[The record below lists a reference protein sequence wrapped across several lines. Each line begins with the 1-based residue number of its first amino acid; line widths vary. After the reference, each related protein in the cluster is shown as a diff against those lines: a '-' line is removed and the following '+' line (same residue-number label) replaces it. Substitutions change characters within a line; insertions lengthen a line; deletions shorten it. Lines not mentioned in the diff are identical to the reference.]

1 MRLLADQ
8 DVYRLTIE
16 WLRKEGHDI
25 VTAKELGMQ
34 QAVDEELLRKA
45 KRTDRLLLT
54 RDKDFGALV
63 FLYEELSAGVIFLRI
78 TPATVEEVHQELGR
92 LLQEHDKEEL
102 RDLFC
107 VVQPHRH
114 RIRRIRSC

>member
-8 DVYRLTIE
+8 DIYSFTIE

-25 VTAKELGMQ
+25 VTARELGMQ
-34 QAVDEELLRKA
+34 RVADDVLLREA
-45 KRTDRLLLT
+45 KGTERLFLT
-54 RDKDFGALV
+54 RDKDFGGLV
-63 FLYEELSAGVIFLRI
+63 FLYKEVSAGVIFLRI

-92 LLQEHDKEEL
+92 LLQEHDEEEL

-107 VVQPHRH
+107 VVQPHRY
-114 RIRRIRSC
+114 RIRRIR